1 MKNLLVNRA
10 VSTAK
15 KNLSLKWL
23 LVPLMLIFLGMGNAW
38 SQASIGDVMYSEN
51 FGGYSADNVPSGSVS
66 TSSGNRVVYNSGS
79 VTYTCTNGKKSGK
92 NNGGTTKIYE
102 QNNAGGTSPELLVGK
117 KGGSGVAGGTFS
129 ISGIPSGGA
138 TKLTVSYKQN
148 GNGLSASVFGTGY
161 SGSNTESTAGTKS
174 FDVTVGSA
182 STFTLTFTATST
194 SNVRLDDISVVVKT
208 AGAGG
213 STKTLVLE
221 DSPF

>member
-23 LVPLMLIFLGMGNAW
+23 LVPLMLIFPGMGNAW

-51 FGGYSADNVPSGSVS
+51 FGGYSANDVPSGSVS

-79 VTYTCTNGKKSGK
+79 VTYTCTNGEKSGK
-92 NNGGTTKIYE
+92 TNGGTTKIYAE
-102 QNNAGGTSPELLVGK
+102 NNAGGTSPELLVGK
-117 KGGSGVAGGTFS
+117 KGGASVAGGTFS

-148 GNGLSASVFGTGY
+148 KYGLSASVSGTGY
-161 SGSNTESTAGTKS
+161 SGSNSESTAGTKS

-208 AGAGG
+208 AGGG
-213 STKTLVLE
+213 STKTLV
-221 DSPF
+221 